1 MVLILCIGSSGLV
14 APRGCWYP
22 FSDARYVA
30 KVSNSK
36 VAKVSNSYDSELH
49 SGLGI
54 RNDRIP
60 LALDKL
66 EHTDT

>member
-22 FSDARYVA
+22 FSDARY
-30 KVSNSK
+30 